1 MTQKDTGRQ
10 VNKGTFTLTAD
21 IVFGFPAL
29 NAIIQLQSVS
39 ASASKLMLKS
49 AGYKQVDILRS
60 SGSPLHPFH
69 STVFK

>member
-21 IVFGFPAL
+21 IVFGFPA
-29 NAIIQLQSVS
+29 QSVS
-39 ASASKLMLKS
+39 ASSSKLMLKS

-60 SGSPLHPFH
+60 SGSPLHHFH